1 MVLIWMLLHFQM
13 NNIEHSYNNSNR
25 IIIKI
30 LQLKYIL
37 HNKTITVTTII
48 LIINLNQINVY

>member
-1 MVLIWMLLHFQM
+1 MLLHFQM
-13 NNIEHSYNNSNR
+13 NNIEHSYHNSNR

-30 LQLKYIL
+30 LQLKYIP
-37 HNKTITVTTII
+37 HNKIITATAII